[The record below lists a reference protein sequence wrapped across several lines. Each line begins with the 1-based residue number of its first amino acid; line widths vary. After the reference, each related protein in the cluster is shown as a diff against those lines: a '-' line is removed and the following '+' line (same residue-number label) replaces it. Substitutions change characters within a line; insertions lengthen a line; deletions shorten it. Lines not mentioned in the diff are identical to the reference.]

1 MLTCLVWTS
10 ARDGEQLSIMIH
22 EWASAGPGS
31 DSGVSVAAAG
41 CCRGGMVVTARC
53 RVTSGES
60 SGGHQHQLPPS
71 SWAQQCS
78 AVTSGDTVTWT
89 SVNSEAAAAM
99 QWSAPTPG
107 RSPVILSSTLE
118 PGDTM
123 SHSLP
128 PHIVGKFSSRGEGR
142 WSPWKHGHSAAGVVS
157 SVISGIY
164 WLVIEH
170 HYMMIWC
177 IHKQSTLIPA
187 TDQSMSTPSLAPP
200 PFNLFILSVNIFNLN
215 TR

>member
-1 MLTCLVWTS
+1 MLTCLVWAS

-22 EWASAGPGS
+22 EWASSGPGS
-31 DSGVSVAAAG
+31 ESGVSVAAAG

-99 QWSAPTPG
+99 QWSA
-107 RSPVILSSTLE
+107 RHQDSPLSSCHPPWSRETRCHTVCLHTLWVSWVAE
-118 PGDTM
+118 E
-123 SHSLP
+123 
-128 PHIVGKFSSRGEGR
+128 EGR
-142 WSPWKHGHSAAGVVS
+142 WSPWKHGHSCRCYPVS
-157 SVISGIY
+157 LMEFIGLSLLS
-164 WLVIEH
+164 LK
-170 HYMMIWC
+170 
-177 IHKQSTLIPA
+177 IHSFICRRTIDA
-187 TDQSMSTPSLAPP
+187 TTSLTP
-200 PFNLFILSVNIFNLN
+200 PFNLFILLCQHFQHQ
-215 TR
+215 